1 MSAVLCQVCGADC
14 EGRWTTIQGEPRRCM
29 SCMTTALMDARH
41 RERSVIRAVE
51 RIERHLERIAA
62 ALWRR

>member
-1 MSAVLCQVCGADC
+1 
-14 EGRWTTIQGEPRRCM
+14 M

-51 RIERHLERIAA
+51 RIEQHLERIAA